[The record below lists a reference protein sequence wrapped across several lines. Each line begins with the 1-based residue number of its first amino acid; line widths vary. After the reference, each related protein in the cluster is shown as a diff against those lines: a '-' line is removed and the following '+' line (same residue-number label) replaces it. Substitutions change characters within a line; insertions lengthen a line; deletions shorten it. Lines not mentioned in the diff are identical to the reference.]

1 MCWPYLYSSN
11 VQKGAVHPDGERD
24 EQHDHRADQELEDHG
39 QRRDGVPARHEP
51 RLPRN
56 ERP

>member
-1 MCWPYLYSSN
+1 MCWPYLYNSN
-11 VQKGAVHPDGERD
+11 VQKGAVHPDGERH